1 MSKKFGLMS
10 VLLGSMLLV
19 ACGETVSSSTPTS
32 TPTSTTTSTTST
44 VTSVTPSSSSV
55 SSSQIDEAQ
64 EFLDIA
70 YDSLG
75 GLIADPSN
83 ITTGFQVPS
92 NLANGVSATWS
103 SSNPGVLSFGQ
114 PAQNT
119 GLINTVVNR
128 PSNGDGD
135 ARFNISAALSIPAT
149 LTSGNLTRT
158 WTIEITVKEN
168 EVPELVIENVSDIL
182 AIRDVAYDGTL
193 NVTLDDL
200 TVIGKSAGDAFVY
213 DGTGTIM
220 IYGGAASSMEVG
232 KVYTVSGIA
241 EWYFGLWEI
250 TGSTATLQADD
261 QAQYPTKETVD
272 SVDTKVASLVAGGKH
287 LSAFGNAA
295 SGNFEPI
302 YASLTGRVYMIP
314 GDTGNYNT
322 WILDDENTAGYVAGS
337 ASGETKTPANAFMLY
352 YQTPDFN
359 LIRQYNGIVIT
370 IDVIIYT
377 YRSNNHAFA
386 IYYIG
391 GQNGV
396 SAILS
401 DEQKQTIDANAL
413 SVPATILEATTLTL
427 PTQGQNGST
436 ITWTSTNS
444 AIIDPTTGV
453 VTIPESAQA
462 VTLTASVVAGE
473 LTPVVKT
480 FVVVVGLLS
489 NTTLNNFDALA
500 LNTIGYSEVKVLW
513 KNPTGSS
520 AGKTFVVGDQT
531 GFAYIFNSTVLNIN
545 VGDFVGLNYKVGAY
559 RGLNQMTEVQV
570 LAPKAETA
578 PTTLAPTV
586 WDATQATSYATGS
599 KIYAMYVTF
608 NDVIGYQSGN
618 FTNGYLPGFGV
629 REIQLNGSTNDL
641 RNQKF
646 NVTGFMIGR
655 SSDAPASRITLQVE
669 SVSTPSV
676 PTDAEILALA
686 TQRYV
691 APVANAELTTNLTLP
706 TTYTPTGTTFV
717 ANLAWTSSNP
727 SVISNTGVVTRPASG
742 QPDASVTMSYV
753 MSVGAEANAA
763 VEIAYTVKA
772 AEAVAIQTLFTN
784 DFGAVAKTGYAA
796 GNIIYTPTGGTEITA
811 AKDRV
816 QINISATAPH
826 TSMGA
831 FAVFA
836 PISTTSTSY
845 MDINFSAYTGAG
857 KLEFDY
863 SVWSTTA
870 YSNLINTAIVS
881 TASLKL
887 QKFDGSAWV
896 DLGDPLNIITNVSAT
911 EYKKSS
917 FTLTGAAQYRLVY
930 AISGPALTTS
940 NTAFALTVD
949 NLVITDR

>member
-10 VLLGSMLLV
+10 VLLGSMILV
-19 ACGETVSSSTPTS
+19 ACGETVSSSNPTS

-44 VTSVTPSSSSV
+44 VSSSTSSSSSV
-55 SSSQIDEAQ
+55 SSSSSEIDEAQ

-92 NLANGVSATWS
+92 NLANGVTATWS
-103 SSNPGVLSFGQ
+103 SANPGVLSFGQ

-135 ARFNISAALSIPAT
+135 ARFNISATLSIPAT
-149 LTSGNLTRT
+149 LTSGNLTRV

-168 EVPELVIENVSDIL
+168 EVPELIIENVADIL

-200 TVIGKSAGDAFVY
+200 TIIAKSAGDAFAY

-220 IYGGAASSMEVG
+220 IYGGAASSLVVG
-232 KVYTVSGIA
+232 NVYTIAGIA
-241 EWYFGLWEI
+241 EWYYGLWEI
-250 TGSTATLQADD
+250 TGSTATLQAES
-261 QAQYPTKETVD
+261 QPQYPNKETVD
-272 SVDTKVASLVAGGKH
+272 SVDTKVASLVADGKH
-287 LSAFGNAA
+287 LSAFANAA
-295 SGNFEPI
+295 AGNFEPI
-302 YASLTGRVYMIP
+302 YASLTGKVYMIP
-314 GDTGNYNT
+314 GDSGNYNT
-322 WILDDENTAGYVAGS
+322 WILDDENTVGYVAGS

-391 GQNGV
+391 GPNGV

-413 SVPATILEATTLTL
+413 SMPATILEATTLTL

-436 ITWTSTNS
+436 ITWTSSNN

-462 VTLTASVVAGE
+462 VTLTASVVVGQ
-473 LTPVVKT
+473 LTAVVKP
-480 FVVVVGLLS
+480 FVIVVGQLS
-489 NTTLNNFDALA
+489 NTTLNDFDSLA
-500 LNTIGYSEVKVLW
+500 VNTIAYSEVKVLW

-531 GFAYIFNSTVLNIN
+531 GFAYVFNSTVLTMN
-545 VGDFVGLNYKVGAY
+545 VGDFVGLNYKVGVY

-570 LAPKAETA
+570 LTPSGNAPFI
-578 PTTLAPTV
+578 PNPTV
-586 WDATQATSYATGS
+586 WNATQATNYATS
-599 KIYAMYVTF
+599 AKIYAMYVTF
-608 NDVIGYQSGN
+608 ENVIGFQSGN

-629 REIQLNGSTNDL
+629 REIQLNGSSNDL

-655 SSDAPASRITLQVE
+655 SSDAPANRITIQVE
-669 SVSTPSV
+669 SVTTAV
-676 PTDAEILALA
+676 APTDAEILALA

-691 APVANAELTTNLTLP
+691 APVANAELTSNLTLP

-717 ANLAWTSSNP
+717 ANLVWTSSNTD
-727 SVISNTGVVTRPASG
+727 VISNTGVVTRPAAG
-742 QPDASVTMSYV
+742 QPDASVTLSYV
-753 MSVGAEANAA
+753 MSVGAESNAA

-772 AEAVAIQTLFTN
+772 AEAVQPTLPTELFFSEYIEGTSNNKAFEIFNGTGAAIDLSVYTVKLF
-784 DFGAVAKTGYAA
+784 
-796 GNIIYTPTGGTEITA
+796 GNG
-811 AKDRV
+811 
-816 QINISATAPH
+816 SAT
-826 TSMGA
+826 
-831 FAVFA
+831 
-836 PISTTSTSY
+836 
-845 MDINFSAYTGAG
+845 
-857 KLEFDY
+857 
-863 SVWSTTA
+863 
-870 YSNLINTAIVS
+870 S
-881 TASLKL
+881 TASQALTGTL
-887 QKFDGSAWV
+887 ANNDVYVISNASANATILGIKDITSSVANYNGDDALGLYKTVNSVEVLIDVIGVIGTDPGTNWV
-896 DLGDPLNIITNVSAT
+896 VGTGAT
-911 EYKKSS
+911 SEYTLVRKSS
-917 FTLTGAAQYRLVY
+917 VIAGVTTWDTTQWDVYPQDTTTYLGSHTLA
-930 AISGPALTTS
+930 
-940 NTAFALTVD
+940 
-949 NLVITDR
+949 

>member
-1 MSKKFGLMS
+1 
-10 VLLGSMLLV
+10 
-19 ACGETVSSSTPTS
+19 
-32 TPTSTTTSTTST
+32 
-44 VTSVTPSSSSV
+44 
-55 SSSQIDEAQ
+55 
-64 EFLDIA
+64 
-70 YDSLG
+70 
-75 GLIADPSN
+75 
-83 ITTGFQVPS
+83 
-92 NLANGVSATWS
+92 
-103 SSNPGVLSFGQ
+103 
-114 PAQNT
+114 
-119 GLINTVVNR
+119 
-128 PSNGDGD
+128 
-135 ARFNISAALSIPAT
+135 
-149 LTSGNLTRT
+149 
-158 WTIEITVKEN
+158 
-168 EVPELVIENVSDIL
+168 
-182 AIRDVAYDGTL
+182 
-193 NVTLDDL
+193 
-200 TVIGKSAGDAFVY
+200 
-213 DGTGTIM
+213 
-220 IYGGAASSMEVG
+220 
-232 KVYTVSGIA
+232 
-241 EWYFGLWEI
+241 
-250 TGSTATLQADD
+250 
-261 QAQYPTKETVD
+261 
-272 SVDTKVASLVAGGKH
+272 
-287 LSAFGNAA
+287 
-295 SGNFEPI
+295 
-302 YASLTGRVYMIP
+302 
-314 GDTGNYNT
+314 
-322 WILDDENTAGYVAGS
+322 
-337 ASGETKTPANAFMLY
+337 
-352 YQTPDFN
+352 
-359 LIRQYNGIVIT
+359 
-370 IDVIIYT
+370 
-377 YRSNNHAFA
+377 
-386 IYYIG
+386 
-391 GQNGV
+391 
-396 SAILS
+396 
-401 DEQKQTIDANAL
+401 
-413 SVPATILEATTLTL
+413 
-427 PTQGQNGST
+427 
-436 ITWTSTNS
+436 
-444 AIIDPTTGV
+444 
-453 VTIPESAQA
+453 
-462 VTLTASVVAGE
+462 
-473 LTPVVKT
+473 
-480 FVVVVGLLS
+480 
-489 NTTLNNFDALA
+489 
-500 LNTIGYSEVKVLW
+500 
-513 KNPTGSS
+513 
-520 AGKTFVVGDQT
+520 
-531 GFAYIFNSTVLNIN
+531 
-545 VGDFVGLNYKVGAY
+545 
-559 RGLNQMTEVQV
+559 
-570 LAPKAETA
+570 
-578 PTTLAPTV
+578 
-586 WDATQATSYATGS
+586 
-599 KIYAMYVTF
+599 MYVTF

-949 NLVITDR
+949 NLVVTDR